1 MAIPVLLDCDPG
13 HDDAIAIMLA
23 AGDPAIDL
31 LGITTVA
38 GNQTL
43 PKTTLNARRVCT
55 AAGITTGP
63 IAAGRAMGTV
73 VIPAA
78 LHTPRA
84 LSKVRSQEHTSELQ
98 SPLHPVYRPPLQE
111 TIADQSA

>member
-13 HDDAIAIMLA
+13 HDDAFAIMLA
-23 AGDPAIDL
+23 ATSPAIDL

-55 AAGITTGP
+55 AAGIHGG
-63 IAAGRAMGTV
+63 GRQRHRRAHR
-73 VIPAA
+73 A
-78 LHTPRA
+78 LHPGRHRRRPAPGHRA
-84 LSKVRSQEHTSELQ
+84 
-98 SPLHPVYRPPLQE
+98 RP
-111 TIADQSA
+111 